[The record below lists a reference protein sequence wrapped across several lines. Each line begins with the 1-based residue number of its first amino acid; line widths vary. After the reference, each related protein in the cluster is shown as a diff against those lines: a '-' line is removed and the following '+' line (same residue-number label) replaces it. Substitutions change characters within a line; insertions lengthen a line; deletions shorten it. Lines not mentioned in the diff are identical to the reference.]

1 MSLIKKLNEEI
12 VMWDKMEGAGAV
24 FWMYGWGKKK
34 QKDPEAKSEGLT
46 LDQAYKAYRNK
57 IPVKKWDGKVGII
70 TNIREDYYKGI
81 AVVEIK
87 YPYGVYGAELICDLE
102 FADSPNESE
111 DDDYRDDTQGN
122 RNAKYLKKA
131 RIHAN
136 TPQARLKRERTELK
150 KELDGES

>member
-34 QKDPEAKSEGLT
+34 QKDPEAS
-46 LDQAYKAYRNK
+46 DDSSMN
-57 IPVKKWDGKVGII
+57 
-70 TNIREDYYKGI
+70 EDK
-81 AVVEIK
+81 
-87 YPYGVYGAELICDLE
+87 
-102 FADSPNESE
+102 
-111 DDDYRDDTQGN
+111 DDDYRDNTQGN

-131 RIHAN
+131 RIYAN

-150 KELDGES
+150 KELNGES